1 MINIFCSVHF
11 GIISIKMIS
20 VKCEDE
26 FLKKSITGLL
36 EQKNFIFKKKYLDK
50 YFFQINFYQEENIL
64 NFSIDDDEI
73 KINLPKNNNEIF
85 QKIFDFVSNR
95 GIIVNNYKYFPFKQ
109 IMKKENKISLL
120 SEIQNEIMIHL
131 LLNLSDGI
139 DKIELI
145 KNIWPND
152 KDIFLNK
159 LDTHLTNLKNQL
171 LKDLDFKLKFS
182 SKSSLLKLSIN

>member
-26 FLKKSITGLL
+26 FLKKNIIGLL

-95 GIIVNNYKYFPFKQ
+95 GITVNNYIYFPFKQ

-171 LKDLDFKLKFS
+171 ADEIGFDLNFS
-182 SKSSLLKLSIN
+182 SKSGILRLCID

>member
-1 MINIFCSVHF
+1 MTNTFYSVHF

-20 VKCEDE
+20 IKCEDE
-26 FLKKSITGLL
+26 FLKRIITSFL

-50 YFFQINFYQEENIL
+50 YFFQLNIYQEENKL

-73 KINLPKNNNEIF
+73 KISLPKNNNEIF
-85 QKIFDFVSNR
+85 KKIYDFVSNR
-95 GIIVNNYKYFPFKQ
+95 GIVVNNYKYFPFKQ
-109 IMKKENKISLL
+109 IMKKENKISFL

-139 DKIELI
+139 EKIELI
-145 KNIWPND
+145 KKIWPND

-171 LKDLDFKLKFS
+171 SKDLDFKLKFS
-182 SKSSLLKLSIN
+182 SKSSLLKLSIY

>member
-1 MINIFCSVHF
+1 
-11 GIISIKMIS
+11 MIS

-26 FLKKSITGLL
+26 FLKKNIIGLL

-85 QKIFDFVSNR
+85 QKIFDLVSNR
-95 GIIVNNYKYFPFKQ
+95 GIIVNNYKFFPFKQ

-182 SKSSLLKLSIN
+182 SKSSLLKLNIN

>member
-1 MINIFCSVHF
+1 M
-11 GIISIKMIS
+11 ISIK
-20 VKCEDE
+20 CDDE
-26 FLKKSITGLL
+26 FLKRIITSFL

-50 YFFQINFYQEENIL
+50 YFFQLNFYQEENKL

-73 KINLPKNNNEIF
+73 KISLPKNNNEIF
-85 QKIFDFVSNR
+85 QKIYDFVSNR
-95 GIIVNNYKYFPFKQ
+95 GIFVNNYKYFPFKQ
-109 IMKKENKISLL
+109 IMKKENKISFL

-171 LKDLDFKLKFS
+171 SKDIDFKLKFS
-182 SKSSLLKLSIN
+182 SKSSLLKLSIY

>member
-1 MINIFCSVHF
+1 MTNTFYSVHF

-20 VKCEDE
+20 IKCEDE
-26 FLKKSITGLL
+26 FLKRIITSFL

-50 YFFQINFYQEENIL
+50 YFFQLNFYQEENKL

-73 KINLPKNNNEIF
+73 KISLPKNNNEIF
-85 QKIFDFVSNR
+85 QKIYDFVSNI
-95 GIIVNNYKYFPFKQ
+95 GIVVNNYKYFPFKQ
-109 IMKKENKISLL
+109 IMKKENKISFL

-139 DKIELI
+139 EKIELI
-145 KNIWPND
+145 KKIWPND

-171 LKDLDFKLKFS
+171 SKDLDFKLKFS
-182 SKSSLLKLSIN
+182 SKSSLLKLSIY

>member
-1 MINIFCSVHF
+1 MTNTFYSVHF

-20 VKCEDE
+20 IKCEDE
-26 FLKKSITGLL
+26 FLKRIITSFL

-85 QKIFDFVSNR
+85 QKIFDLVSNR
-95 GIIVNNYKYFPFKQ
+95 GIIVNNYKFFPFKQ

-182 SKSSLLKLSIN
+182 SKSSLLKLNIN

>member
-1 MINIFCSVHF
+1 MTNTFYSVHF

-20 VKCEDE
+20 IKCEDE
-26 FLKKSITGLL
+26 FLKRIITSFL

-50 YFFQINFYQEENIL
+50 YFFQLNFYQEENKL

-73 KINLPKNNNEIF
+73 KISLPKNNNEIF
-85 QKIFDFVSNR
+85 QKIYDFVSNR
-95 GIIVNNYKYFPFKQ
+95 GIVVNNYKYFPFKQ
-109 IMKKENKISLL
+109 IMKKENKISFL

-171 LKDLDFKLKFS
+171 SKDIDFKLKFS
-182 SKSSLLKLSIN
+182 SKSSLLKLSIY

>member
-1 MINIFCSVHF
+1 MTNTFYSVHF

-20 VKCEDE
+20 IKCEDE

-50 YFFQINFYQEENIL
+50 YFFQLNFYQEENKL

-73 KINLPKNNNEIF
+73 KISLPKNNNEIF
-85 QKIFDFVSNR
+85 QKIYDFVSNR
-95 GIIVNNYKYFPFKQ
+95 GIVVNNYKYFPFKQ
-109 IMKKENKISLL
+109 IMKKENKISFL

-139 DKIELI
+139 EKIELI
-145 KNIWPND
+145 KKIWPND

-171 LKDLDFKLKFS
+171 SDDLDFKLKFS

>member
-1 MINIFCSVHF
+1 MTNTFYSVHF

-20 VKCEDE
+20 IKCEDE
-26 FLKKSITGLL
+26 FLKRIITSFL

-50 YFFQINFYQEENIL
+50 YFFQLNFYQEENKL

-73 KINLPKNNNEIF
+73 KISLPKNNNEIF
-85 QKIFDFVSNR
+85 KKIYDFVSNR
-95 GIIVNNYKYFPFKQ
+95 GIVVNNYKYFPFKQ
-109 IMKKENKISLL
+109 IMKKENKISFL

-139 DKIELI
+139 EKIELI
-145 KNIWPND
+145 KKIWPND

-171 LKDLDFKLKFS
+171 SKDLDFKLKFS
-182 SKSSLLKLSIN
+182 SKSSLLKLSIY

>member
-1 MINIFCSVHF
+1 M
-11 GIISIKMIS
+11 ISIKCDDDFLEKNIIS
-20 VKCEDE
+20 L
-26 FLKKSITGLL
+26 LK
-36 EQKNFIFKKKYLDK
+36 QKNFIFKQKHLDK
-50 YFFQINFYQEENIL
+50 HFFKLKFYQEENKL
-64 NFSIDDDEI
+64 NLLIDDDEI
-73 KINLPKNNNEIF
+73 KINLPRNNNEIF

-95 GIIVNNYKYFPFKQ
+95 AVFVKNYKYYPFKQ
-109 IMKKENKISLL
+109 IMKKENKISFL

-145 KNIWPND
+145 KNIWPKD
-152 KDIFLNK
+152 KEIFFNK

-171 LKDLDFKLKFS
+171 LTDLDFKLKFS

>member
-1 MINIFCSVHF
+1 MTNTFYSVHF

-20 VKCEDE
+20 IKCEDE
-26 FLKKSITGLL
+26 FLKRIITSFL

-50 YFFQINFYQEENIL
+50 YFFQLNFYQEENKL

-73 KINLPKNNNEIF
+73 KISLPKNNNEIF
-85 QKIFDFVSNR
+85 QKIYDFVSNR
-95 GIIVNNYKYFPFKQ
+95 GIVVNNYKYFPFKQ
-109 IMKKENKISLL
+109 IMKKENKISFL

-139 DKIELI
+139 EKIELI
-145 KNIWPND
+145 KKIWPND

-171 LKDLDFKLKFS
+171 SDDLDFKLKFS

>member
-1 MINIFCSVHF
+1 M
-11 GIISIKMIS
+11 ISIK
-20 VKCEDE
+20 CDDE
-26 FLKKSITGLL
+26 FLKRNIVSLL
-36 EQKNFIFKKKYLDK
+36 EQKNFIFKKKYSDK
-50 YFFQINFYQEENIL
+50 YFFQLNFYQEENKL
-64 NFSIDDDEI
+64 NFSIDNDEI

-85 QKIFDFVSNR
+85 QKIFDFVSNK
-95 GIIVNNYKYFPFKQ
+95 GVVVNNYKYFPFRQ

-171 LKDLDFKLKFS
+171 SDDLDFKLKFS